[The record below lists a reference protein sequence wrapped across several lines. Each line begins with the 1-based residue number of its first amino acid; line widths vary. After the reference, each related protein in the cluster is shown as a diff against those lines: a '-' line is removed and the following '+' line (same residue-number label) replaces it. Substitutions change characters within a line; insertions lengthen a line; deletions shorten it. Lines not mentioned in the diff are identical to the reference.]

1 MGLTTERKVFI
12 GLMIVAGAS
21 LALDQTILS
30 PNSAGAAPLETNMLQ
45 AGASDSLIT
54 NITAPITKSVTDIL
68 NERLSSSQIDTNLTT
83 PEQAQELQRMF
94 VPLLNNSTP
103 PSTSEPLKSVS
114 IKPEPQ
120 QVIAQEPEYSIPTNL
135 PVLSAV
141 MPSRSGQSG
150 AILDATLYRI
160 GETTPQGYTLL
171 KVEQRHVLVSYQDR
185 NYWLVIPAF
194 EE

>member
-30 PNSAGAAPLETNMLQ
+30 PNSASAAPLDTSILQ
-45 AGASDSLIT
+45 ADAPDSLLTSIT
-54 NITAPITKSVTDIL
+54 SPITKSVTDIL
-68 NERLSSSQIDTNLTT
+68 NERLSSTQINTNLS
-83 PEQAQELQRMF
+83 PEQSQDLQRMF
-94 VPLLNNSTP
+94 APLIKKSTA
-103 PSTSEPLKSVS
+103 PSATDSLKTVS
-114 IKPEPQ
+114 ITPQ
-120 QVIAQEPEYSIPTNL
+120 PQTVIAQEPEHSIPTNL
-135 PVLSAV
+135 PNLSAV

-171 KVEQRHVLVSYQDR
+171 KVEQRHVLVSYQNR